1 MPLADPGPIIAQ
13 AHARGLAV
21 IGANVSTIQM
31 VRGVVRAAED
41 AQRPVLIQFN
51 RSGLSLIGG
60 VDIAAHVVKSIAED
74 SEAEIALHLD
84 HADTLDELSAAIN
97 AGFGSVMIDGSTL
110 PFDQHLTLAQSAKGL
125 VTWSRLSLE
134 AELGHVAGD
143 EAGVT
148 IGDASWTNPDE
159 AARFVEATGVDW
171 LAVAVGNTH
180 GGPAVGG
187 LQAERLQ
194 AIRDVAPVPLVL
206 HGASGLTDDEL
217 RVAVNLG
224 VAKIN
229 VGTALH
235 QAAARGMADWLSENP
250 NDLRGALSQSE
261 VAVREEASTLL
272 AATWAFGG

>member
-1 MPLADPGPIIAQ
+1 MPLVDPGPIIAQ
-13 AHARGLAV
+13 AHERGLAA

-31 VRGVVRAAED
+31 ARGVVRAAED

-74 SEAEIALHLD
+74 SEAEVALHLD

-125 VTWSRLSLE
+125 VTWSRLPLE

-148 IGDASWTNPDE
+148 IGDASWTDPDE

-187 LQAERLQ
+187 LQTGRLR
-194 AIRDVAPVPLVL
+194 AIRNAVPVPLVL

-217 RVAVNLG
+217 ETAVNLG

-235 QAAARGMADWLSENP
+235 HAAARGMRDWLADHP
-250 NDLRGALSQSE
+250 TDLRGSLQRAEAE
-261 VAVREEASTLL
+261 VAEVARALL
-272 AATWAFGG
+272 FAPWAV